1 MEPLYRIRIVLGSVI
16 WVLLVG
22 TIGYHVVEGWSF
34 FDALYMTTITL
45 ATIGYGEVH
54 PLSTSGRVFTIFLS
68 LTGLGVMAYSFS
80 TITAFVVEGQLTHAL
95 RRRKMDAR
103 IKKLDGHYI
112 VCGAGYTGESICEE
126 LQKTRREFVVIDK
139 DPEVCA
145 KHQERGWLVVQGN
158 ALQDEVL
165 EKAGIKK
172 AKGICCALDD
182 DPDNMFITISAR
194 ALNPRMRVVSEV
206 HDDDVKDRLL
216 RSGADAVVSSMS
228 IGGLRMA
235 SQMVRPA
242 AVNFLD
248 SMIRDPKSTYRFE
261 EISIPEGSAFAGKP
275 LKSIQETNGRA
286 PLIVAIRPSSASSY
300 TIGPSA
306 DHELSAG
313 DVLVVIGEVD
323 AVRELQESA
332 KG

>member
-1 MEPLYRIRIVLGSVI
+1 
-16 WVLLVG
+16 
-22 TIGYHVVEGWSF
+22 
-34 FDALYMTTITL
+34 
-45 ATIGYGEVH
+45 
-54 PLSTSGRVFTIFLS
+54 
-68 LTGLGVMAYSFS
+68 
-80 TITAFVVEGQLTHAL
+80 
-95 RRRKMDAR
+95 MDAR